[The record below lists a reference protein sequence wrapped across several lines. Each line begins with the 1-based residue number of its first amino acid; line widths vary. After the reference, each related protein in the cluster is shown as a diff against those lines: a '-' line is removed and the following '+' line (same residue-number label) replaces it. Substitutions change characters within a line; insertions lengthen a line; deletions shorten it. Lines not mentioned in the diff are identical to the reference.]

1 MNKLS
6 HYLSIK
12 HVWRSGV
19 DKSNCKSIWTIW
31 LHPRPGGSP
40 GGSPWASQSS
50 RISSSFWDKTP
61 KSGTHA
67 VDEVMAH
74 QDASGRVQHGMTKG
88 WTSMTWPCYLSHQ
101 AITGKLKYAEMIWNV
116 YFTSS
121 AIVQAISLLS
131 AVLLSVPHTMHI
143 CQMVIHHLLEQH
155 QSGNIW
161 PKPRHGNDQYRPM
174 QICEAFFG
182 VKSVTCVFTFVIYIY
197 ILYVCVCCYQFVVI
211 VLLTLAT
218 NIYKL
223 HQAATATPMSMLL
236 DCVSQVQKRAVRSGR
251 PFFFHMMVTII

>member
-1 MNKLS
+1 MAFFWNVLVFLKTRAGCLNLLVKSLHMTNPSNTPTHTYYILYHPITIIYESTFKVMNKLNKLS

-19 DKSNCKSIWTIW
+19 DKSNCKSIWKVGPSG

-67 VDEVMAH
+67 LDEVMAH

-101 AITGKLKYAEMIWNV
+101 AITGKLKYAE
-116 YFTSS
+116 TSILLHG
-121 AIVQAISLLS
+121 ALFRQSLCSRLF
-131 AVLLSVPHTMHI
+131 
-143 CQMVIHHLLEQH
+143 C
-155 QSGNIW
+155 W
-161 PKPRHGNDQYRPM
+161 
-174 QICEAFFG
+174 
-182 VKSVTCVFTFVIYIY
+182 
-197 ILYVCVCCYQFVVI
+197 VC
-211 VLLTLAT
+211 LTLCISAKWSYTTCLSSINLAT
-218 NIYKL
+218 SDPNQGMETTSIDQCKFVKL
-223 HQAATATPMSMLL
+223 SL
-236 DCVSQVQKRAVRSGR
+236 V
-251 PFFFHMMVTII
+251 